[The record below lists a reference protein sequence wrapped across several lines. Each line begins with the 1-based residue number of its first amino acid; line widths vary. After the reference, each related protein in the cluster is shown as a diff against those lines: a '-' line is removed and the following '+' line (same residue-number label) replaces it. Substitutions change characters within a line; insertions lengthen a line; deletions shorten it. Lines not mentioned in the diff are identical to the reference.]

1 MKLWNKSIC
10 ITSRKTLLLIIVV
23 FLSTLV
29 LASVWPTKAE
39 EIKIIKPILE
49 KPWSPSPEDVAFQ
62 DSMFSIIEKTQRDLD
77 TIRAGIDKIL
87 WKLERFDYPD
97 GTWDSIRY
105 VKGGAVTGPTWGC
118 RFPMPNSRV
127 PKDWP
132 RPLSSANRLSDRIR
146 SVSCWVTI
154 FSTVRVF
161 PKFCCVPSNSPGED

>member
-29 LASVWPTKAE
+29 LASVWPTKSE

-49 KPWSPSPEDVAFQ
+49 KPWIPSPEDVAFQ

-97 GTWDSIRY
+97 GTWDSVRY
-105 VKGGAVTGPTWGC
+105 VKGGAIDK
-118 RFPMPNSRV
+118 RRN
-127 PKDWP
+127 
-132 RPLSSANRLSDRIR
+132 
-146 SVSCWVTI
+146 
-154 FSTVRVF
+154 
-161 PKFCCVPSNSPGED
+161 